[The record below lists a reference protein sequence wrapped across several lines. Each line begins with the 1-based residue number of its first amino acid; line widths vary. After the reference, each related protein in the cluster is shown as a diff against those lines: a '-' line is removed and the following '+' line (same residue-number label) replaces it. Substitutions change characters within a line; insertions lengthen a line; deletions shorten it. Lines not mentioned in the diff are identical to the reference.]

1 MQEIK
6 KVTVKVPQA
15 YLDFMNQI
23 FEIEKKATNLKEENS
38 IQRNLNKMKGILEEE
53 FFKGSSTIGL
63 TYHNPLG
70 ESYSDTRTD
79 CEATISGT
87 GVENL
92 EIVEVIKPI
101 IFYAYHEN
109 EKVIKVI
116 VQPAVVIVQPKNSNL

>member
-23 FEIEKKATNLKEENS
+23 FEIEKKSSNLKEENS

-53 FFKGSSTIGL
+53 FFKGSTTIGL

-92 EIVEVIKPI
+92 EIIEVIKPI
-101 IFYAYHEN
+101 IFYAYQEN
-109 EKVIKVI
+109 EKIIKVI
-116 VQPAVVIVQPKNSNL
+116 VQPAVVIVQSINQ

>member
-23 FEIEKKATNLKEENS
+23 FEIEKKSANLKEENS
-38 IQRNLNKMKGILEEE
+38 IQRNLNKIKVILEEE

-92 EIVEVIKPI
+92 EIIEVIKPI
-101 IFYAYHEN
+101 IFYAYQEN

-116 VQPAVVIVQPKNSNL
+116 VQPAVVIVQSKNSNF

>member
-6 KVTVKVPQA
+6 KVMVKVPQA

-23 FEIEKKATNLKEENS
+23 FEIEKKSTNIKEENS
-38 IQRNLNKMKGILEEE
+38 IQRNLNKIKGILEEE

-70 ESYSDTRTD
+70 ETYSETRTD
-79 CEATISGT
+79 CEATIAGT

-92 EIVEVIKPI
+92 EITEVIKPI
-101 IFYAYHEN
+101 IFYSYQEN
-109 EKVIKVI
+109 EKTLKVI
-116 VQPAVVIVQPKNSNL
+116 VQQAVVIVQSKNIS

>member
-15 YLDFMNQI
+15 YLDLVNQI
-23 FEIEKKATNLKEENS
+23 FEIEKKATSIKEDNS
-38 IQRNLNKMKGILEEE
+38 IQRNINKINGLLEEG
-53 FFKGSSTIGL
+53 FFKDVGL

-70 ESYSDTRTD
+70 ENYTDTRTD

-92 EIVEVIKPI
+92 EIIEVIKPI
-101 IFYAYHEN
+101 IFYSYKEN
-109 EKVIKVI
+109 ENIFKII
-116 VQPAVVIVQPKNSNL
+116 AQPAVVIVQSKNIHQ

>member
-23 FEIEKKATNLKEENS
+23 FEIEKKSANLKEDNS

-92 EIVEVIKPI
+92 EIIEVIKPI
-101 IFYAYHEN
+101 IFYAYQEN

-116 VQPAVVIVQPKNSNL
+116 VQPAVVIVQSKNINL

>member
-38 IQRNLNKMKGILEEE
+38 IQRNINKMKGIMEEE
-53 FFKGSSTIGL
+53 FFKGTTTIGL
-63 TYHNPLG
+63 SFHNPLG
-70 ESYSDTRTD
+70 ESFTDTRTD

-87 GVENL
+87 SVENL
-92 EIVEVIKPI
+92 EIIEVIKPI
-101 IFYAYHEN
+101 IFYAYQEN
-109 EKVIKVI
+109 DKTLKVI
-116 VQPAVVIVQPKNSNL
+116 VQPAVVIVQSKIIHQ

>member
-6 KVTVKVPQA
+6 KATVKVPQA

-23 FEIEKKATNLKEENS
+23 FEIEKKSSNLKEENS

-53 FFKGSSTIGL
+53 FFKGSTTIGL

-92 EIVEVIKPI
+92 EIIEVIKPI
-101 IFYAYHEN
+101 IFYAYQEN

-116 VQPAVVIVQPKNSNL
+116 VQPAVVIVQSINQ

>member
-23 FEIEKKATNLKEENS
+23 FEIEKKAANLKEENS
-38 IQRNLNKMKGILEEE
+38 IQRNLNKIKGILEEE

-116 VQPAVVIVQPKNSNL
+116 VQPAVVIVQSKNSNL

>member
-15 YLDFMNQI
+15 YLDLVNQI
-23 FEIEKKATNLKEENS
+23 FEIEKKATSIKEDNS
-38 IQRNLNKMKGILEEE
+38 IQRNVNKINGLLEEG
-53 FFKGSSTIGL
+53 FFKDVGL

-70 ESYSDTRTD
+70 ENYTDTRTD

-92 EIVEVIKPI
+92 EIIEVIKPI
-101 IFYAYHEN
+101 IFYSYKEN
-109 EKVIKVI
+109 ENTFKII
-116 VQPAVVIVQPKNSNL
+116 AQPAVVIVQSKKNHQ